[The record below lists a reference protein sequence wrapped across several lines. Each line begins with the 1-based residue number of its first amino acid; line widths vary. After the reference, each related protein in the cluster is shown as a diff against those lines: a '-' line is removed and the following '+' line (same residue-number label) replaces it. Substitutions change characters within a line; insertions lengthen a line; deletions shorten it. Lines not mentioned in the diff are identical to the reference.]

1 MTKFGRVI
9 GKTRWSLRIR
19 LDLGS
24 YPDASCGVAGRIMDA
39 GEVWADPCPA
49 GCAGCGPASRR
60 PPVIEIPLAA
70 MPGEGASFNP
80 GERVRIEFSR
90 YGTALS
96 VLFGLILPILAGIA
110 AFFALSAL
118 SRVAAYFAGLATGFA
133 VAFALALLRQR
144 TGFLPGATVF
154 PA

>member
-19 LDLGS
+19 LDLS
-24 YPDASCGVAGRIMDA
+24 SLPDASCGVAGRIAEA
-39 GEVWADPCPA
+39 GEGWTDPCPV
-49 GCAGCGPASRR
+49 GCPGCGPATRR

-70 MPGEGASFNP
+70 IPGDGEAFKP

-96 VLFGLILPILAGIA
+96 ALFSLILPILAGIA

-133 VAFALALLRQR
+133 LAFALSILRRR